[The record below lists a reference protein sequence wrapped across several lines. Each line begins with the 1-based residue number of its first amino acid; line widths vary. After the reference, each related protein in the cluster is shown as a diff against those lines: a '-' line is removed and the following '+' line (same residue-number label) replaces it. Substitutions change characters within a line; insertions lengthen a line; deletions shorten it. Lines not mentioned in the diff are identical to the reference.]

1 MAGNSVPTGSHVIKP
16 RTLETLALGRR
27 EQRTLSD
34 RLALA
39 FRCAIS
45 AMSLHT
51 VWVDLSVEVFPVSNS
66 RWVAVIDAPLGE
78 FSTESPTPGGVP
90 EEVASSIVRVLGR
103 NQSWHL
109 VDELGRPWSPDVAP
123 VQLRRM
129 LGTDGT

>member
-1 MAGNSVPTGSHVIKP
+1 LRSP
-16 RTLETLALGRR
+16 
-27 EQRTLSD
+27 SD
-34 RLALA
+34 V
-39 FRCAIS
+39 IS